1 MQGEISMKYIKI
13 KPFEDTNLV
22 KTAVTTNE
30 NTNWA
35 QGNEAALENYK
46 ALGAEFG
53 ITPAQ
58 MVRTW
63 QVHSAGVRTVTKEQ
77 GGDFILNDITAPET
91 DGLITNERGL
101 MLCTLQAD
109 CVPVFLLDPVK
120 KVIGMIHSGWKGTN
134 KKIAANAVRL
144 MKEKYGTDPADV
156 LAAMGPCICGRDY
169 EVSADLKEA
178 FLQNYPEDAVED
190 FFEPKDNGKYYL
202 YLDRAIRFAL
212 KEAGLKGENIYD
224 PEYCTV
230 HSGLFPSY
238 RASGGTN
245 ERMLTGIMLV

>member
-1 MQGEISMKYIKI
+1 MKYITVKS
-13 KPFEDTNLV
+13 FENTGLV
-22 KTAVTTNE
+22 HTVITTNE

-35 QGNEAALENYK
+35 QGNEAALENYR
-46 ALGAEFG
+46 ALAAEFG

-63 QVHSAGVRTVTKEQ
+63 QVHSAGVRVVTKEQ
-77 GGDFILNDITAPET
+77 GGDFILNDKTAPET
-91 DGLITNERGL
+91 DGLITNEPGL

-134 KKIAANAVRL
+134 GKISANAVRL
-144 MKEKYGTDPADV
+144 MNETFGTDPADV
-156 LAAMGPCICGRDY
+156 MAAMGPCICGADY

-178 FLQNYPEDAVED
+178 FLKNYPAEAVES
-190 FFEPKDNGKYYL
+190 FFKPKENGKYLL
-202 YLDRAIRFAL
+202 YLDKAVRYTLREIGV
-212 KEAGLKGENIYD
+212 KDENIFD

-238 RASGGTN
+238 RKSGGTN
-245 ERMLTGIMLV
+245 ERMLTGIMLKS